1 MKKFLFVVIVS
12 VVKVLPKV
20 ASSETTL
27 KPMQSLTT
35 IISYPPFWKKKKE
48 EKAKFRAN
56 YGSQIDI
63 TFRCATT
70 FHKSLTI
77 PDFFAPKAAFPS
89 SNQTLKRSS

>member
-1 MKKFLFVVIVS
+1 
-12 VVKVLPKV
+12 
-20 ASSETTL
+20 
-27 KPMQSLTT
+27 MQSLTT
-35 IISYPPFWKKKKE
+35 IISYPPFWKKKKKKE